1 MTRRISRRT
10 VLKGIGTAVALP
22 TLDIMSS
29 LAEAAIPTSQAAK
42 PIRSVFMYI
51 PNGAHMQDW
60 TPEATGTA
68 FKLPYI
74 LEPLEPFQK
83 QVTVF
88 TGLTVDKARPNG
100 DGPGDHARS
109 QAAFLTG
116 CQARKTNGAD
126 IRVGQSADQWIA
138 SSIGAQ
144 TKFASLE
151 IGIEGGRPAGNC
163 DSGYS
168 CAYQSNFS
176 WRNET
181 TPNPKEINPKLV
193 FDRLFGSGSSN
204 DRDGQQAKRD
214 QYNKSIL
221 DFVRED
227 TKALS
232 NQLGVNDQR
241 KLDEYLASI
250 REIELRIA
258 KIEETKN
265 AKVTPPADVKVPTT
279 TPRDFQEHARIM
291 GDLMVL
297 AFQTDLTRVVTFPLS
312 NDGSNRAY
320 PFLTAKIGDKDEAVR
335 EGHHDLSH
343 HGNDKAKQAKIRRIN
358 RYYIEQLAYIMGK
371 LKSVKE
377 GDKTLLDQTMIVYGS
392 GNSDGNRHNH
402 DNVPLLFLGGA
413 GGKFKMGQ
421 HIKVARETPLTNLYL
436 TMFQALGCPQKSFGD
451 STGVLSI

>member
-10 VLKGIGTAVALP
+10 VLKGLGTAVALP
-22 TLDIMSS
+22 ALDIMSS
-29 LAEAAIPTSQAAK
+29 VAAALPTSQSAK

-51 PNGAHMQDW
+51 PNGAIMQDW
-60 TPEATGTA
+60 TPEETG
-68 FKLPYI
+68 FDYKLPYI
-74 LEPLEPFQK
+74 LEPLEPYRK
-83 QVTVF
+83 QVSVF
-88 TGLTVDKARPNG
+88 TGLTLDKARPNG
-100 DGPGDHARS
+100 DGPGDHARA
-109 QAAFLTG
+109 QASFLTG

-138 SSIGAQ
+138 TRIGDQ

-176 WRNET
+176 WRSET
-181 TPNPKEINPKLV
+181 TPNPKEINPKNV
-193 FDRLFGSGSSN
+193 FERLFGIGSSK
-204 DRDGQQAKRD
+204 DRDAQQAKRD

-227 TKALS
+227 TKTLS

-250 REIELRIA
+250 RDIELRIA
-258 KIEETKN
+258 KIEAMKN
-265 AKVTPPADVKVPTT
+265 TPVAPPPNVKMPEN
-279 TPRDFQEHARIM
+279 TPRDFLEHVRIM

-297 AFQTDLTRVVTFPLS
+297 AFQADLTRVVTFPFS
-312 NDGSNRAY
+312 NDGSNRPY
-320 PFLTAKIGDKDEAVR
+320 PYLNVKIGDKDEAVR

-358 RYYIEQLAYIMGK
+358 RYYIEQLAYVLGK
-371 LKSVKE
+371 LQSVKE
-377 GDKTLLDQTMIVYGS
+377 GDKSLLDQTMLIYGS

-402 DNVPLLFLGGA
+402 DNVPLLFMGGA

-421 HIKVARETPLTNLYL
+421 HVKVARETPLMNLYL
-436 TMFQALGCPQKSFGD
+436 AMFQALGCPRDRFGD

>member
-10 VLKGIGTAVALP
+10 VLKGLGTAVALP
-22 TLDIMSS
+22 DLDIMSS
-29 LAEAAIPTSQAAK
+29 LAEAAIPTSQSAR

-51 PNGAHMQDW
+51 PNGVHMQDW
-60 TPEATGTA
+60 TPESTG
-68 FKLPYI
+68 FDYKLPWI
-74 LEPLEPFQK
+74 LEPLEPFRK
-83 QVTVF
+83 QISVF
-88 TGLTVDKARPNG
+88 TGLTLDKARPNG
-100 DGPGDHARS
+100 DGPGDHARA
-109 QAAFLTG
+109 QASFLTG
-116 CQARKTNGAD
+116 RQARKTNGAD

-138 SSIGAQ
+138 SKVGEH

-176 WRNET
+176 WRSET
-181 TPNPKEINPKLV
+181 TPNPKEINPKAV
-193 FDRLFGSGSSN
+193 FERLFGGGSSKE
-204 DRDGQQAKRD
+204 RDAQQAKRD

-227 TKALS
+227 TKSLS
-232 NQLGVNDQR
+232 NQLGINDQR
-241 KLDEYLASI
+241 KLEEYLASI
-250 REIELRIA
+250 RDIELRIA

-265 AKVTPPADVKVPTT
+265 AKVTPPSNVKAPAN
-279 TPRDFQEHARIM
+279 TPHDFQEHVRIM

-312 NDGSNRAY
+312 NDGSNRPY
-320 PFLTAKIGDKDEAVR
+320 PYLNVKIDGKDEAVR

-358 RYYIEQLAYIMGK
+358 RYYIEQVAYILGK

-377 GDKTLLDQTMIVYGS
+377 GDKTLLDQTMLVYGS

-402 DNVPLLFLGGA
+402 DNLPILFMGGA

-421 HIKVARETPLTNLYL
+421 HVKAPRETPLMNLYL
-436 TMFQALGCPQKSFGD
+436 AIFQALGCPQKSFGD